1 MQGKS
6 LTKEQAFE
14 KLKHYCAYQERCHAE
29 VRRKLFEL
37 GIRKKESEEII
48 ASLIE
53 ENYLNEERFA
63 INYAGGKWRIKQ
75 WGKIKIEHELR
86 SRGISQYCIKTALK
100 QIDEEDYEKLL
111 EKLATKKYE
120 STAGEERPTRRR
132 KTVEWLMYKGYERD
146 RIESAVKKLMGG
158 GK

>member
-29 VRRKLFEL
+29 ARRKLFEL

-48 ASLIE
+48 AGLIE

-75 WGKIKIEHELR
+75 WGRIKIEHELL
-86 SRGISQYCIKTALK
+86 SRGISAYCIKTALK
-100 QIDEEDYEKLL
+100 QIDEEDYEKGL
-111 EKLATKKYE
+111 EKLARKKYE
-120 STAGEERPTRRR
+120 STAGDERPMRRK
-132 KTVEWLMYKGYERD
+132 KTVEWLMYKGYEKD
-146 RIESAVKKLMGG
+146 RIEIAVKRVMGG
-158 GK
+158 KK

>member
-48 ASLIE
+48 SGLIE

-75 WGKIKIEHELR
+75 WGKIKIEHELI
-86 SRGISQYCIKTALK
+86 SRGISPYCIKIALK
-100 QIDEEDYEKLL
+100 QIDQEEYHKIL
-111 EKLATKKYE
+111 EKLARKKYQ
-120 STAGEERPTRRR
+120 STDREQLLMRRK
-132 KTVEWLMYKGYERD
+132 KTVEWLMHKGFEKGL
-146 RIESAVKKLMGG
+146 IEDALKKAMGT
-158 GK
+158 KK